1 MPMVRKFAYYTFV
14 YIILKSIVI
23 TEKAE
28 IPSVRALTE
37 HEMRMSEEFGYSY
50 ADRLAQIEEE
60 LFAQGQFVRDDSPSY
75 QMARFKQPQLE
86 ARDLGHKASIMLEA
100 TRFLKEQ

>member
-37 HEMRMSEEFGYSY
+37 HEMR
-50 ADRLAQIEEE
+50 
-60 LFAQGQFVRDDSPSY
+60 
-75 QMARFKQPQLE
+75 
-86 ARDLGHKASIMLEA
+86 
-100 TRFLKEQ
+100 